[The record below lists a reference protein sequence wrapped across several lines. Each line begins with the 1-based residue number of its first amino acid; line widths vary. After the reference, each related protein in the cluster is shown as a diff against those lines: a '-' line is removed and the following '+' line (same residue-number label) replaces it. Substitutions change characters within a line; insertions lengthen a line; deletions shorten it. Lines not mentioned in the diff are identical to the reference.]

1 MRIEIEIPKEF
12 EEHFKQDKFKDS
24 LERIMVDI
32 FHSLENGNCLCAG
45 RYEYETIEML
55 EKALENSKTAY
66 DVNKV
71 VEEIKT
77 LKEEALGEYNMG
89 EYNLDNNIGNSIS
102 ENYRK
107 DMNEGKCF
115 AYDEAIEIVKQG
127 GVSDGVCEWE
137 KYPFDWFTGCDGY
150 RIYNK
155 QGDYCPRCGKR
166 IKVKAAE

>member
-1 MRIEIEIPKEF
+1 MSDLISRSEVNDAIDELEVYTCGRPNTMKVEVSVLQLQRFINKLKNIP
-12 EEHFKQDKFKDS
+12 
-24 LERIMVDI
+24 
-32 FHSLENGNCLCAG
+32 
-45 RYEYETIEML
+45 
-55 EKALENSKTAY
+55 TAY

-107 DMNEGKCF
+107 DMNEGRCF

-127 GVSDGVCEWE
+127 E
-137 KYPFDWFTGCDGY
+137 
-150 RIYNK
+150 
-155 QGDYCPRCGKR
+155 
-166 IKVKAAE
+166 IK

>member
-1 MRIEIEIPKEF
+1 MKIEIEIPKEF

-24 LERIMVDI
+24 LERIMADLKN
-32 FHSLENGNCLCAG
+32 SLCAG
-45 RYEYETIEML
+45 NYEYETIEML
-55 EKALENSKTAY
+55 EKALENSESAY

-77 LKEEALGEYNMG
+77 LKEEALAEYNMG

-115 AYDEAIEIVKQG
+115 AYDDAIEIVKAG
-127 GVSDGVCEWE
+127 GENE
-137 KYPFDWFTGCDGY
+137 
-150 RIYNK
+150 
-155 QGDYCPRCGKR
+155 
-166 IKVKAAE
+166 